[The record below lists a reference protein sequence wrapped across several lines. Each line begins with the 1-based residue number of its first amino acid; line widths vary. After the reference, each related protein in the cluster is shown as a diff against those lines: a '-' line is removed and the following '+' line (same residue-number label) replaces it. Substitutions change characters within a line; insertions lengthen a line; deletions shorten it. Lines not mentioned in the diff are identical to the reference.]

1 MQLGSMHWEVTF
13 MFKCHPIKNIE
24 NGQQTE
30 VGLGQFLK
38 VACLGWF
45 WADFPIWKF
54 KITTTRKKDEF
65 IPIFQFPVFLRLHT
79 DWKSDKSNSCAF
91 PISVFETGCDDAGGG
106 AFESICTK
114 LTPRPVVGKERRA
127 VLLLQHS
134 TTITITKQQN
144 STKITITK
152 QQHPAPVAHQSGLRA
167 VLTIS
172 GNIIS
177 EINITAILYQQTKQN
192 YISTKRF

>member
-1 MQLGSMHWEVTF
+1 MILSRFPHMEIQNHN
-13 MFKCHPIKNIE
+13 HRQKN
-24 NGQQTE
+24 
-30 VGLGQFLK
+30 
-38 VACLGWF
+38 
-45 WADFPIWKF
+45 
-54 KITTTRKKDEF
+54 EF

-134 TTITITKQQN
+134 TTITITKQQ
-144 STKITITK
+144 
-152 QQHPAPVAHQSGLRA
+152 HPAPVAHQSGLRA

-172 GNIIS
+172 GNCLGLPIKIYRVIWNFS
-177 EINITAILYQQTKQN
+177 LHLCQKTLPPSLARLDCTLY
-192 YISTKRF
+192 

>member
-1 MQLGSMHWEVTF
+1 MILSRFPHMEIQNHNHTQ
-13 MFKCHPIKNIE
+13 KN
-24 NGQQTE
+24 
-30 VGLGQFLK
+30 
-38 VACLGWF
+38 
-45 WADFPIWKF
+45 
-54 KITTTRKKDEF
+54 EF

-134 TTITITKQQN
+134 TTITITKQQ
-144 STKITITK
+144 
-152 QQHPAPVAHQSGLRA
+152 HPAPVAHQV
-167 VLTIS
+167 VL
-172 GNIIS
+172 
-177 EINITAILYQQTKQN
+177 EQFWLFLAIAWAFL
-192 YISTKRF
+192 SRFIGSFGIFHCTCARNPFLHLWHD